1 MIRGDDMRKFRKI
14 VWKIWVHFLVLSI
27 PAAIITFIIS
37 ACCLDSDTIIPG
49 IVCLLSGAWLML
61 LTIANT
67 DNDKEKRKETK
78 NGIKDFED

>member
-1 MIRGDDMRKFRKI
+1 MKRFRKF

>member
-1 MIRGDDMRKFRKI
+1 MRKFRKI

-67 DNDKEKRKETK
+67 DNDKEKRKRRKENETRDK
-78 NGIKDFED
+78 ENHVA

>member
-1 MIRGDDMRKFRKI
+1 MKRFRKI

-67 DNDKEKRKETK
+67 DNNKEKRKETK

>member
-1 MIRGDDMRKFRKI
+1 MRKFRKI

-27 PAAIITFIIS
+27 PAAIMTFIIS

-61 LTIANT
+61 LAVANSDRGANYGNKNRHDRT
-67 DNDKEKRKETK
+67 DVWEVDSN
-78 NGIKDFED
+78 

>member
-1 MIRGDDMRKFRKI
+1 MRKFRKI

-67 DNDKEKRKETK
+67 DNDKEKRGRRKENETRDK
-78 NGIKDFED
+78 ENHVA

>member
-1 MIRGDDMRKFRKI
+1 MRKFRKI

-37 ACCLDSDTIIPG
+37 ACCLDSETIIPG

>member
-1 MIRGDDMRKFRKI
+1 MRKFRKI